1 MEDKTMVPTI
11 GKRSFRPF
19 YMGSIFDDGFF
30 PVMSNN
36 TSSKPAVN
44 IKEDEKSFILDL
56 AVPGIDKKELKIDIN
71 EDLLTIS
78 SETKNESEENTDGYK
93 RKEFSYSSFCRSFQI
108 PENVSKDKI
117 EANYRD
123 GILSVALPKIEE
135 DKRKIS
141 RQVKI
146 S

>member
-1 MEDKTMVPTI
+1 M
-11 GKRSFRPF
+11 
-19 YMGSIFDDGFF
+19 
-30 PVMSNN
+30 
-36 TSSKPAVN
+36 PAVN
-44 IKEDEKSFILDL
+44 IKEDEKRFMLDL

-71 EDLLTIS
+71 EDVLTIS
-78 SETKNESEENTDGYK
+78 SETKNESEENKDGYK

-117 EANYRD
+117 EANYKD
-123 GILSVALPKIEE
+123 GVLSVTLPKNEE
-135 DKRKIS
+135 EKHKIS